1 MKLFFRTFIASAM
14 LVTGFTAQA
23 ASVKF
28 NGWAHGSNEVR
39 VSNPAFNG
47 QAGAFSLTL
56 NGFAPGFNGNFE
68 SYCVELN
75 EYISLNTEYFS
86 YSLVTA
92 SNYFIAKPGVA
103 ARLTSLISHANN
115 INAIG
120 SAGSDVKDDQSTALQ
135 MAVWNTVY
143 DTDVTLDSY
152 SQAVFSE
159 GTTSFRHNGAANSFR
174 GANALLADAGGAS
187 GYSVYVL
194 QSVGLPGQQDQ
205 IIWRRN
211 DVPEPTSLALAALA
225 LAGLGAVSRR
235 RSVSAGPASPTA

>member
-14 LVTGFTAQA
+14 FVAGFTAQA
-23 ASVKF
+23 ATVKF

-56 NGFAPGFNGNFE
+56 NGFSPGFNGTFE
-68 SYCVELN
+68 SYCIELAEFIN
-75 EYISLNTEYFS
+75 LGSTYSSYNLVSASSYF
-86 YSLVTA
+86 TDA
-92 SNYFIAKPGVA
+92 VA
-103 ARLTSLISHANN
+103 TKLTSLISHANN

-143 DTDVTLDSY
+143 DTDVTLNTHS
-152 SQAVFSE
+152 SAVFSE
-159 GTTSFRHNGAANSFR
+159 GTTSFRHNGAGNSFK
-174 GANALLADAGGAS
+174 GANALLADAAGAS
-187 GYSVYVL
+187 GYSVFVL
-194 QSVGLPGQQDQ
+194 QSVGIPAGQQDQ
-205 IIWRRN
+205 LIWRRN

-235 RSVSAGPASPTA
+235 RSVSAGPASATA